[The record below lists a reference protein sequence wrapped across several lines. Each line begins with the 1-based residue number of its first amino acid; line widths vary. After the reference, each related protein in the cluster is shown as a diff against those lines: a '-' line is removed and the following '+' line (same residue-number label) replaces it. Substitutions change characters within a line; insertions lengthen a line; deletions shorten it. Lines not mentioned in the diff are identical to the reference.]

1 MGNITCNICKTD
13 AYKDYNTIW
22 LIISQK
28 TKFFNPVLTIHHL
41 GKYNN
46 YRICANCLGDK
57 NMKISEKSS
66 SIVLQDTNYISQKDH
81 DKDDKIYWL
90 II

>member
-13 AYKDYNTIW
+13 AYKDYN
-22 LIISQK
+22 
-28 TKFFNPVLTIHHL
+28 NPVLTIHHS

-57 NMKISEKSS
+57 NMKISETSS
-66 SIVLQDTNYISQKDH
+66 SIVLQDTNYISQKDNY
-81 DKDDKIYWL
+81 KEDKIYWL